1 METEKQYTYNT
12 LNQLVSLTD
21 RKTAIQTSYQYDHL
35 GLRIEKTSPTGS
47 TCYHYDQQ
55 GRTIAETD
63 EKGTLKAQL
72 VWGHKPLVLIKEGKS
87 YYYLYNGLGD
97 VVQIVDE
104 SGKIVN
110 SYAYDEWGNILEQ
123 EEELSNPMRYRGE
136 YYDEESG
143 FYYLRARYYDPTL
156 GRFIT
161 RDSYEGQLTNPLSL
175 NL

>member
-1 METEKQYTYNT
+1 M
-12 LNQLVSLTD
+12 
-21 RKTAIQTSYQYDHL
+21 
-35 GLRIEKTSPTGS
+35 
-47 TCYHYDQQ
+47 
-55 GRTIAETD
+55 
-63 EKGTLKAQL
+63 
-72 VWGHKPLVLIKEGKS
+72 
-87 YYYLYNGLGD
+87 
-97 VVQIVDE
+97 QIVDE